1 MTCPICEQS
10 KKVTRMENSLI
21 LDFILLGESADNF
34 KRSNKFYG
42 KYNLLK
48 TYLLDLS
55 ESYNENI
62 DYINLRGYK
71 NHKTLYEYAEN
82 QANNIK
88 SFILN
93 VGSNPKV
100 KKKLYENSMEHTM
113 NVDNY
118 VKEWYF
124 KNGVDVLLLEMP
136 LIEMFSEK
144 NVTQIK
150 DSKNLKIFSRM
161 TTITEMMLNHVLYN
175 LPKNKSVFIKE
186 VTLNNMGTILNE
198 FFQPG
203 MKGTS
208 DEIKAS
214 VAQTAPQEPVIQDVE
229 AQTSYLNNP
238 WVRGGLIASGI
249 GASVYLI
256 KKLLNRASASANTG
270 DYDSAIAECNKIPDK
285 NLRKSCLSK
294 IKRIEETRD
303 VTSDEE
309 SLYNTISAP
318 QDGGQQPS

>member
-175 LPKNKSVFIKE
+175 FPKNKSVFIKE

-198 FFQPG
+198 S
-203 MKGTS
+203 S
-208 DEIKAS
+208 DAYIAARIPQVQSLITKPNSDTTPNITTPSEDDT
-214 VAQTAPQEPVIQDVE
+214 QTF
-229 AQTSYLNNP
+229 P
-238 WVRGGLIASGI
+238 WVRTGLIASGI
-249 GASVYLI
+249 GASIYLI
-256 KKLLNRASASANTG
+256 KKLLNRATAAVNAG

-294 IKRIEETRD
+294 IKRIEETQD

-318 QDGGQQPS
+318 QDGEQQPS